1 MLNRGKDV
9 RKYILH
15 IVLSKNK
22 GSRKIK
28 NLHSKVRNK
37 ENQWK
42 KERKRKIIG
51 KVGRTKLGKMEADVV
66 IDK

>member
-1 MLNRGKDV
+1 M
-9 RKYILH
+9 
-15 IVLSKNK
+15 LSKNK